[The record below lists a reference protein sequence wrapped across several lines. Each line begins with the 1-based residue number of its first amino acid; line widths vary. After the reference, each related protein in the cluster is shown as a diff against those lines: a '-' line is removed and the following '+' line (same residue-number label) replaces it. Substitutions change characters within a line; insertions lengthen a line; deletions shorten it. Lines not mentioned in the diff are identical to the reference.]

1 MSDLI
6 FIKGLLLHAHHGV
19 MPHEGEV
26 GQRFVVDLELKA
38 QLTEAAASDRLAD
51 TISYAAIV
59 EEAQRAFVARKFK
72 LLEAAAGAVAE
83 AILARFPRIE
93 EVRVVVHKPHAPI
106 AAIFDDVGV
115 ALTRRRRADPR

>member
-6 FIKGLLLHAHHGV
+6 FVKGLVLHAHHGV
-19 MPHEGEV
+19 MAHEGEV

-38 QLTEAAASDRLAD
+38 DLDEAAASDRLAN
-51 TISYAAIV
+51 TISYAAVV
-59 EEAQRAFVARKFK
+59 EEAQRAFVRRKFK
-72 LLEAAAGAVAE
+72 LVEAAAGAVAQALLE
-83 AILARFPRIE
+83 RFARVE

-115 ALTRRRRADPR
+115 ALTRRRER

>member
-6 FIKGLLLHAHHGV
+6 FVKGLVLHAHHGV
-19 MPHEGEV
+19 MAHEGEV

-38 QLTEAAASDRLAD
+38 DLVEAAASDRLAN
-51 TISYAAIV
+51 TISYAAVV
-59 EEAQRAFVARKFK
+59 EEAQRAFVRRKFK
-72 LLEAAAGAVAE
+72 LVEAAAGAVAQALLE
-83 AILARFPRIE
+83 RFARVE

-115 ALTRRRRADPR
+115 ALTRRRER

>member
-6 FIKGLLLHAHHGV
+6 FVKGLVLHAHHGV
-19 MPHEGEV
+19 MAHEGEV

-38 QLTEAAASDRLAD
+38 DLVEAATSDRLAN
-51 TISYAAIV
+51 TISYAAVV
-59 EEAQRAFVARKFK
+59 EEAQRAFVRRKFK
-72 LLEAAAGAVAE
+72 LVEAAAGAVAQALLE
-83 AILARFPRIE
+83 RFARVE

-115 ALTRRRRADPR
+115 ALTRRRER